1 MRTPLLTSGKAGGG
15 LFAGAILALS
25 FATITHASTTISGT
39 PATSVAATRYYGFQ
53 SWATDTDSKA
63 LTYSIANKPTWATF
77 DTKYGHLYG
86 VPSAANVGKYSNI
99 VITASDGVSKAS
111 LPAFAITVTG
121 SSGSTG
127 STGGSGSTGGTGGTT
142 GGTGGSTGGGT
153 TTGAATVNWHPPTQ
167 NTNGSTITNLAGYT
181 IVYGTNKSNL
191 TSSVKL
197 ANPGLTSY
205 VVENLSAGTYYFGV
219 TAYNS
224 AGGASTV
231 SSVVSKTIK

>member
-15 LFAGAILALS
+15 LLAGAVLALS
-25 FATITHASTTISGT
+25 FATVTHASTTISGT
-39 PATSVAATRYYGFQ
+39 PSTSVAAARYYGFQ
-53 SWATDTDSKA
+53 SWATDTDHLAVS
-63 LTYSIANKPTWATF
+63 YSIANKPSWATF

-86 VPSAANVGKYSNI
+86 VPTAANVGTYSNI
-99 VITASDGVSKAS
+99 VISASDGVSKAS
-111 LPAFAITVTG
+111 LPAFSITVTG
-121 SSGSTG
+121 SGS
-127 STGGSGSTGGTGGTT
+127 SSGSGSTGGSS
-142 GGTGGSTGGGT
+142 GGST
-153 TTGAATVNWHPPTQ
+153 TTGAATLNWHPPTE
-167 NTNGSTITNLAGYT
+167 NTNGSAITNLAGYT

-224 AGGASTV
+224 AGGASAV

>member
-1 MRTPLLTSGKAGGG
+1 M
-15 LFAGAILALS
+15 
-25 FATITHASTTISGT
+25 
-39 PATSVAATRYYGFQ
+39 
-53 SWATDTDSKA
+53 
-63 LTYSIANKPTWATF
+63 TYSIANKPSWATF

-86 VPSAANVGKYSNI
+86 VPTAANVGTYKNI
-99 VITASDGVSKAS
+99 VISASDGVSNAS
-111 LPAFAITVTG
+111 LPAFSITVTG
-121 SSGSTG
+121 PGSSSGSG
-127 STGGSGSTGGTGGTT
+127 SS
-142 GGTGGSTGGGT
+142 GGSTT

-205 VVENLSAGTYYFGV
+205 VVENLAAGTYYFGV

-224 AGGASTV
+224 AGGSSAV
-231 SSVVSKTIK
+231 SGIVSKTIK

>member
-1 MRTPLLTSGKAGGG
+1 
-15 LFAGAILALS
+15 
-25 FATITHASTTISGT
+25 
-39 PATSVAATRYYGFQ
+39 V
-53 SWATDTDSKA
+53 
-63 LTYSIANKPTWATF
+63 TYSIANKPSWATF

-86 VPSAANVGKYSNI
+86 VPTAANVGTYKNI
-99 VITASDGVSKAS
+99 VISASDGVSNAS
-111 LPAFAITVTG
+111 LAAFSITVTG
-121 SSGSTG
+121 PGSSSGSG
-127 STGGSGSTGGTGGTT
+127 SS
-142 GGTGGSTGGGT
+142 GGSTG

-205 VVENLSAGTYYFGV
+205 VVENLAAGTYYFGV

-224 AGGASTV
+224 AGGSSAV
-231 SSVVSKTIK
+231 SSIVSKTIK